1 MNTKG
6 QKRNRISNSCSPLF
20 SFQINTRT
28 YQPQNT
34 KTMQMYLQEV
44 WNDLGRISKL
54 IELKAIELRQTL
66 DVRALEIS
74 RYYLRMTTLKN
85 CNCWHIARQK

>member
-1 MNTKG
+1 MAKCQLHIDTNTM
-6 QKRNRISNSCSPLF
+6 CSPTFLLK
-20 SFQINTRT
+20 INTRT

-85 CNCWHIARQK
+85 CNCWHTARQK

>member
-1 MNTKG
+1 
-6 QKRNRISNSCSPLF
+6 
-20 SFQINTRT
+20 
-28 YQPQNT
+28 
-34 KTMQMYLQEV
+34 MQMYLQEV

-85 CNCWHIARQK
+85 CNFWHHARQK

>member
-1 MNTKG
+1 
-6 QKRNRISNSCSPLF
+6 
-20 SFQINTRT
+20 
-28 YQPQNT
+28 
-34 KTMQMYLQEV
+34 MQMYLQEV